1 MLSHEG
7 PTPIGITMVPTDQT
21 IEMAELARAVE
32 DRGLAGLYLPDHSH
46 IPVARTSPY
55 PLGGALPARYTRLLD
70 PFVALALAAA
80 ATTRI
85 RLGTAVLL
93 AAQRDP
99 IVTAKALATLDQ
111 QSGGRVVVGVG
122 FGWNAEEMADHGV
135 DPKRRRG
142 RLREHVQAMRR
153 LWEDDVAS
161 YSGRYVEIAPS
172 WSWPKPPQRPLPVLV
187 GGAASPTVF
196 EHIVDYAQGWMP
208 LGRRAIREGLPQLR
222 DKVSEAGRDPADL
235 EVISLV
241 GAKVD
246 QNILDAVEA
255 SGATSILVDVLPGP
269 RDSVLSK
276 LDVLAEVVAARGAA
290 AGG

>member
-55 PLGGALPARYTRLLD
+55 PLGGALPVRYTRLLD

-99 IVTAKALATLDQ
+99 IVTAKAVATLDQ

-172 WSWPKPPQRPLPVLV
+172 WSWPKPQQRPLPVLM

-208 LGRRAIREGLPQLR
+208 LGRRAIRKGLPQLR